1 MKLLIACILSL
12 CFAYAACAADTAKPA
27 MADIIAM
34 VKASEKYG
42 IDVQALVKI
51 GYVESRYNQAAIR
64 VNKNGTIDVGMFQ
77 VNSVHWSK
85 ECKGLDVT
93 TLQGNADC
101 AAKIIAGHAIHAAAD
116 KDWLGRYHS
125 KTPSKK
131 RGYARQLAK
140 VGK

>member
-12 CFAYAACAADTAKPA
+12 CFTWCASAADSKLSIDAVRA
-27 MADIIAM
+27 IVQAAN
-34 VKASEKYG
+34 AYG
-42 IDVQALVKI
+42 IDAQALVKI
-51 GYVESRYNQAAIR
+51 GYVESRYNQGAIR
-64 VNKNGTIDVGMFQ
+64 HNKNGTIDVGMFQ

-101 AAKIIAGHAIHAAAD
+101 AAKLIAGHATHAATDSA
-116 KDWLGRYHS
+116 WLGRYHS

-131 RGYARQLAK
+131 LYYAKQLDKA
-140 VGK
+140 GL